1 MTNVPEDDTEFDNWL
16 ASDNVVK
23 LPINRGPF
31 QNWSDRDISTLP
43 DLQWL
48 IGDDDRPV
56 LLQDALWQTI
66 GKKKSA
72 KTFYTLEQAW
82 CVAFGLPF
90 HGLPTKQGQ
99 VVYILA
105 EGGIKRNYRRFQA
118 LWAKYEVEMR
128 ELGYTSLENARD
140 KSKAFI
146 LLDQTIAL
154 AALSGDDPFSP
165 KAFLKAMAAQGITS
179 PALIVIDT
187 LARSL
192 WQSGGHENDHMT
204 VGPSIQ
210 QCDYIRKKLGG
221 ATLILVA
228 HIGANNNDRAKG
240 LTDIAG
246 AVDGG
251 TICKETTLNSGVF
264 EFKMMDQRHAEGGYT
279 ITAELRKPSKN
290 IGNVVALYSAASM
303 SAAAKLAKLPKSARG
318 WYDALASLGKDQVTV
333 AEWLAAG
340 VARGLVSGKD
350 GAAPSEKTSRRALE
364 RAREKLVDMSAIS
377 LGVDGDVTLTP
388 DQMEDPGAADDFG
401 PGGSDDDEPEAE
413 GLRGETGDDNGD

>member
-1 MTNVPEDDTEFDNWL
+1 MNRVPEDDAEFDDWL
-16 ASDNVVK
+16 TSDDNVVP
-23 LPINRGPF
+23 LPKKDRPPF

-43 DLQWL
+43 DLEWL

-56 LLQDALWQTI
+56 LLQNALWQTI
-66 GKKKSA
+66 GKKKNA
-72 KTFYTLEQAW
+72 KTFYSLEQSF
-82 CVAFGLPF
+82 CIAFGLPF
-90 HGLPTKQGQ
+90 HGLPVKQGQ

-105 EGGIKRNYRRFQA
+105 EGGIKRNYRRVQA
-118 LWAKYEVEMR
+118 LWFKYEEQMKAK
-128 ELGYTSLENARD
+128 GYTSLEDAR
-140 KSKAFI
+140 KRSKAFI

-154 AALSGDDPFSP
+154 AAINPDDRYSP
-165 KAFLKAMAAQGITS
+165 QMFLKAMADQGVTK
-179 PALIVIDT
+179 PALIVLDT

-192 WQSGGHENDHMT
+192 WQSGGHENDHLT

-251 TICKETTLNSGVF
+251 TICKETMPNSGVF

-279 ITAELRKPSKN
+279 ITGELQKPSD
-290 IGNVVALYSAASM
+290 GSPSVVLVSEGSM
-303 SAAAKLAKLPKSARG
+303 SPAAKIAKLPKTARA
-318 WYDALASLGKDQVTV
+318 WYNALVSLRKPTVTL

-340 VARGLVSGKD
+340 KALNLVMGKD
-350 GAAPSEKTSRRALE
+350 GAAPSDASSVRKAMQ
-364 RAREKLVDMSAIS
+364 RARAVLVEMNAIEINS
-377 LGVDGDVTLTP
+377 DGDVTLTP
-388 DQMEDPGAADDFG
+388 DKMQAPDDFG
-401 PGGSDDDEPEAE
+401 PGGVDEDARDDFLDEE
-413 GLRGETGDDNGD
+413 D